1 MLLFQAEKQ
10 SLEQNLQKTE
20 ENLSRQLTY
29 AQQVSLLCS
38 SRSHWPV
45 SMETFPR
52 FHMNPPVFP
61 CTIKTMVSILMRK
74 MSSVLPAG
82 RTAVSR
88 LSLFALDAFWPQSFV
103 CLNSCLDSITL
114 DCRTQ
119 PHGPGGQCQMI
130 HDG

>member
-38 SRSHWPV
+38 SRSHSPV

-52 FHMNPPVFP
+52 FHMHHQNHGQHPHEEDVFCPPSWQDRRLQAELF
-61 CTIKTMVSILMRK
+61 CIRCFLASEFCVSEF
-74 MSSVLPAG
+74 
-82 RTAVSR
+82 
-88 LSLFALDAFWPQSFV
+88 LF
-103 CLNSCLDSITL
+103 
-114 DCRTQ
+114 
-119 PHGPGGQCQMI
+119 
-130 HDG
+130 